1 MMEFRSKID
10 RTFIIMMS
18 VAIVIIALATLWPV
32 AYELFY
38 TNSPEYLAIWIMIAL
53 FLVCTVFL
61 LWVSLDIHYIIFDD
75 YLYVKGGP
83 FRSKIKYKDMTRV
96 NKSSNILV
104 GYRILSSKDAL
115 EIYYKHSLMG
125 SIIISPDNQEQFLE
139 LLLQKAPHIAQV
151 RL

>member
-1 MMEFRSKID
+1 MKFRSKID

-18 VAIVIIALATLWPV
+18 VALVIIALATLWPV
-32 AYELFY
+32 AYELFN

-53 FLVCTVFL
+53 FLVCTAFL
-61 LWVSLDIHYIIFDD
+61 LWIFLDIHYTFFDD

-83 FRSKIKYKDMTRV
+83 FRSKIKYKDMTMV
-96 NKSSNILV
+96 NESSNILV

-115 EIYYKHSLMG
+115 EIHYKYSLMG

-139 LLLQKAPHIAQV
+139 VLSQKAPHIAKV